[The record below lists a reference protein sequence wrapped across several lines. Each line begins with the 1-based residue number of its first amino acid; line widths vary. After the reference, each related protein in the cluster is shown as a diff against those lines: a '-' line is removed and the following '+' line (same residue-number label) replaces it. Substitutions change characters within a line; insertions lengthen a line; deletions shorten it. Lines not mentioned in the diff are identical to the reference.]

1 MENYKN
7 LLFIIFLFISFQAF
21 TSLTE
26 NEEELE
32 NTIYLSSNINEV
44 FASTELTQYFINP
57 LEKTIELIVSFP
69 IKKEINLLKFEIT
82 MGEKIVVSKVLPKEE
97 AEEKYESSI
106 HSGDTG
112 FINMMKKCLIMKLI

>member
-1 MENYKN
+1 MGNYKK
-7 LLFIIFLFISFQAF
+7 LLFIIFLFISFQSF

-26 NEEELE
+26 DETELE

-97 AEEKYESSI
+97 AEEKY
-106 HSGDTG
+106 
-112 FINMMKKCLIMKLI
+112 